1 MVAPEHNSA
10 RASSTTIMKFTHV
23 ILMFALVGGATA
35 RAGPVENARLVAPA
49 SPLVMQLSE
58 DFLAEATAS
67 LDAVG
72 AHKLPY
78 SNVQRPLHG
87 RGVLRVHR
95 RRPRRVLLPSCGPAT
110 PCPKDSHFG
119 ATAQGQCVLE
129 TPGRNTPT
137 QCALI
142 CKPGRAPPP
151 GASCQP
157 IQGLGICTY
166 PTGPREAEA
175 EEAPEEETH

>member
-1 MVAPEHNSA
+1 MAGE
-10 RASSTTIMKFTHV
+10 SSVSI
-23 ILMFALVGGATA
+23 GGV
-35 RAGPVENARLVAPA
+35 P
-49 SPLVMQLSE
+49 
-58 DFLAEATAS
+58 
-67 LDAVG
+67 G
-72 AHKLPY
+72 AFC
-78 SNVQRPLHG
+78 S
-87 RGVLRVHR
+87 
-95 RRPRRVLLPSCGPAT
+95 PSCGPAT

-129 TPGRNTPT
+129 TPGHNTPT

-142 CKPGRAPPP
+142 CKPGAGGRMGCPR

-175 EEAPEEETH
+175 EEAPEKETH